1 MAVNTVY
8 NDIISKK
15 TKWFFAVGGLGK
27 DMMYAMSPLMFIFFT
42 EYVMINAG
50 IIGIMIMI
58 TRIWDAVNDPIMGTI
73 VDNTRSKYGKF
84 RPWIF
89 TGSVINAIVLV
100 FVYFKP
106 DLDPNSAAMIFYAS
120 FFYVLW
126 GMSYTLMDIPF
137 WSLIPTLSQDQKE
150 REGITVISRV
160 FTGIGF
166 FIITG
171 GWPMLVVFLGGG
183 AGRPEQ
189 VKGFLFLAVTV
200 SVIFVLTQLLVCR
213 NVKERH
219 TVLDQPKITLKKMLG
234 LLKQNDQLLVVM
246 VAVVIFNF
254 AIYITSTMALYFFK
268 YDLNRAG
275 AMDAESLQF
284 LLTIFLGVGG
294 IFQVLSMLF
303 YPLLAKHLKRRQV
316 FNLTII
322 LSIAGFSGLLLTSFF
337 FNNNLYILFPV
348 AFFVFIGFGFS
359 NVLQTVLLSDTVE
372 YGQWKIGH
380 RSESI
385 TFSVQTFVV
394 KLATGL
400 ASGVVGIGLTIIGFK
415 ADLVQ
420 DLSTVYGMRV
430 IMFIIPIFALLI
442 ALYVFNKHHTLD
454 EGKYS
459 RIVRDLKEN
468 TGSRA
473 LPF

>member
-1 MAVNTVY
+1 MAADLVL
-8 NDIISKK
+8 NDKITGK
-15 TKWFFAVGGLGK
+15 TKWSFAVGGLGK

-50 IIGIMIMI
+50 IIGVMIMVA
-58 TRIWDAVNDPIMGTI
+58 RVWDALNDPIMGTI
-73 VDNTRSKYGKF
+73 VDNTRSRFGKF

-89 TGSVINAIVLV
+89 TGTVINAVVLV

-106 DLDPNSAAMIFYAS
+106 ELDPNSAAMITYAS
-120 FFYVLW
+120 LFYILW

-150 REGITVISRV
+150 RESITVVSRV
-160 FTGIGF
+160 FTGLGF

-171 GWPMLVVFLGGG
+171 GWPMLVVLLGGG

-189 VKGFLFLAVTV
+189 VRGFLILAVIV
-200 SVIFVLTQLLVCR
+200 SIIFLFTQLLVCR

-254 AIYITSTMALYFFK
+254 ALYITSTMALYFFK

-284 LLTIFLGVGG
+284 LLTVFLGVGG
-294 IFQVLSMLF
+294 FFQISSMLI
-303 YPLLAKHLKRRQV
+303 YPLLVKFLRRRQV

-322 LSIAGFSGLLLTSFF
+322 LAITGYIGLLLTSFF

-348 AFFVFIGFGFS
+348 AVIVFIGFGFS
-359 NVLQTVLLSDTVE
+359 TVLQTVLLTDTVE

-400 ASGVVGIGLTIIGFK
+400 ASGVVGIGLTIVGFK

-420 DLSTVYGMRV
+420 EMTTVYGMRV
-430 IMFIIPIFALLI
+430 IMFIIPILALLI
-442 ALYVFNKHHTLD
+442 ALYIFNKYHTLD
-454 EGKYS
+454 EGKYNQ
-459 RIVRDLKEN
+459 IVRDLKAS

-473 LPF
+473 VP